1 MYREIAERFLSI
13 LVNRAFIFWAL
24 TVRNQSLLEVRSS
37 FFSLANR
44 VLYLKKKFK
53 RKFSFLPFLAAIRDA
68 SEALAWKLQY
78 DKILTYFKI

>member
-53 RKFSFLPFLAAIRDA
+53 RKFTLSMRN
-68 SEALAWKLQY
+68 Y
-78 DKILTYFKI
+78 VDKIDHVFLVFF